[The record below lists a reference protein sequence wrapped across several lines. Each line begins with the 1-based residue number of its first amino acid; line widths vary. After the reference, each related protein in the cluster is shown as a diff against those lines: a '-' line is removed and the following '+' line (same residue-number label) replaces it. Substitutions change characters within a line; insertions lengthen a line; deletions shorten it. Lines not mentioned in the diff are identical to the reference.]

1 MDLMA
6 DLKLVDQTIV
16 ETNLAWLTSS
26 KGIEDCSLQMRA
38 LVANSSLVI
47 KILSLHTQVQD
58 LPLVTQA
65 SVRLTKQGT
74 GINQRP

>member
-1 MDLMA
+1 MA

-16 ETNLAWLTSS
+16 ETNLAWLTSF
-26 KGIEDCSLQMRA
+26 KGIEDSSLQMRA
-38 LVANSSLVI
+38 LVANRSLVI

>member
-1 MDLMA
+1 MA

-16 ETNLAWLTSS
+16 ETNLAWLTSF
-26 KGIEDCSLQMRA
+26 KGIEDNSLQMRA
-38 LVANSSLVI
+38 LVANRSLVI